1 MAEATP
7 ATAVPNARLSGS
19 KRKKVP
25 GSSSHSWDSYL
36 HKVLQDNH
44 PGVKITKE
52 AMQVWAEGLDAWL
65 QQLAQEI
72 VQEHTSQ
79 ALTPANVRA
88 SLELLLAKGDTSK
101 ENSALTESV
110 AHPNTSPWLLY
121 MLLVDLH
128 LWLSVQLT
136 DSHFLPLLPCSMVF
150 SRYPPVGVLSF
161 CAVTH
166 VCCQV
171 LPSCYC

>member
-1 MAEATP
+1 M
-7 ATAVPNARLSGS
+7 LSGS

-25 GSSSHSWDSYL
+25 GSSSHIWDSYL

-52 AMQVWAEGLDAWL
+52 AMQVRAEALDAWL

-72 VQEHTSQ
+72 VQEHTPQ
-79 ALTPANVRA
+79 NVRA

-110 AHPNTSPWLLY
+110 AKHPNTS
-121 MLLVDLH
+121 
-128 LWLSVQLT
+128 S
-136 DSHFLPLLPCSMVF
+136 
-150 SRYPPVGVLSF
+150 
-161 CAVTH
+161 
-166 VCCQV
+166 
-171 LPSCYC
+171 